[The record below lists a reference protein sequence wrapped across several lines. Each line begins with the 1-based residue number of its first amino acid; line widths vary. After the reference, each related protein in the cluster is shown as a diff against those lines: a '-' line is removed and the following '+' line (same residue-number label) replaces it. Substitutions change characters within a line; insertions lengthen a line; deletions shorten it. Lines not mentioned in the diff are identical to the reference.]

1 MNRPIR
7 WIVATA
13 IVALAFGGTPLVAQQ
28 PAVRELLAKVGL
40 QGEDNTR
47 GQMDVVGFASTAQQM
62 DSVLALCREEA
73 QERQD
78 SLKEMYG
85 WNDTTLFRAGVCPHD
100 DYAYAGRLYPLLL
113 SRIKAKRVIL
123 FGVFHKAKVFGSHDV
138 LVFDSF
144 DSWHGPYGRVKVATS
159 LRDAILRQMP
169 AEEVVVDND
178 AQQVEHSVEAI
189 VPWLQA
195 MNPDVEIMSILV
207 PYMGW
212 ERLATLS
219 DHLSDALT
227 DILRERG
234 WELGKDVAIIS
245 SSDAVHY
252 GDAGWGGADYAPF
265 GADVAGYEKAVQR
278 DLDLAKN
285 QLAGPVEDGRLK
297 GFFDR
302 CVDPDDVYQYRI
314 TWCGRFS
321 IPLGI
326 RVAGQVAQQ
335 IGEAPLDGVF
345 LDYGTSVSE
354 ATLPLD
360 KLSGMGTTA
369 PNNLHHWVGYAAVGY
384 R

>member
-1 MNRPIR
+1 M
-7 WIVATA
+7 A
-13 IVALAFGGTPLVAQQ
+13 
-28 PAVRELLAKVGL
+28 REPVVQDLLDNVGL
-40 QGEDNTR
+40 KSMGDTR
-47 GQMDVVGFASTAQQM
+47 GQMDVVGFASTALQM
-62 DSVLALCREEA
+62 DSVVALCTAEA
-73 QERQD
+73 RARQD
-78 SLKEMYG
+78 SLDEMHG
-85 WNDTTLFRAGVCPHD
+85 WDSATVFRAGVCPHD
-100 DYAYAGRLYPLLL
+100 DYAYAGRLYPLLT

-123 FGVFHKAKVFGSHDV
+123 FGVFHKAKVFGTHDV
-138 LVFDSF
+138 LVLDSF
-144 DSWHGPYGRVKVATS
+144 ASWHGPHGEVPVARS
-159 LRDAILRQMP
+159 LRDDILKQMP
-169 AEEVVVDND
+169 ADEVLVDDD

-195 MNPDVEIMSILV
+195 MNPDVQIVSILV

-212 ERLATLS
+212 ERLETLS
-219 DHLSDALT
+219 EHLSDVLT

-234 WELGKDVAIIS
+234 WELGRDVAIVS

-252 GDAGWGGADYAPF
+252 GDAGWGGANYAPF
-265 GADVAGYEKAVQR
+265 GADVAGYEKAVER

-285 QLAGPVEDGRLK
+285 HLAGPINDYRLK

-302 CVDPDDVYQYRI
+302 CVDPEDVYQYRI

-321 IPLGI
+321 VPFGI
-326 RVAGQVAQQ
+326 RTASLLANKL
-335 IGEAPLDGVF
+335 GEAPLEGVF

-369 PNNLHHWVGYAAVGY
+369 PNNLHHWVGYATVGY